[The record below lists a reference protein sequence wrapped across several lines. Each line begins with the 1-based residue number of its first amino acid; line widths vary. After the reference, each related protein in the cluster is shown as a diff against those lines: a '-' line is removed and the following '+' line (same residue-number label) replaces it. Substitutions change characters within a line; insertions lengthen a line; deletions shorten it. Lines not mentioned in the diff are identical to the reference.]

1 MGSNGRVSLTFL
13 FLMSPDINANLA
25 QEYGSQKQL
34 NTSTR
39 FLGLPGRGV
48 VSRLGVQG
56 RLKNRVEGRGRGEM
70 ARGGGSGP
78 RSGADLET
86 PKTTL
91 PARESYRQ
99 SMPTLAA
106 GVLLLDGQHIRDS
119 KKPSSKKMTKKWHHK
134 TLIRMCIYIYI
145 YSCVITSKHCR
156 SWTPRFL
163 YHASPWQNHNRL
175 QMTKRFPNLYP
186 FTRLC
191 ICSPYLVLFL
201 ACLRVHIERSSI
213 QNRCIYLPTA
223 SP

>member
-1 MGSNGRVSLTFL
+1 
-13 FLMSPDINANLA
+13 MSPDINANLA

-34 NTSTR
+34 NTST
-39 FLGLPGRGV
+39 
-48 VSRLGVQG
+48 
-56 RLKNRVEGRGRGEM
+56 LKWIT
-70 ARGGGSGP
+70 A
-78 RSGADLET
+78 T
-86 PKTTL
+86 
-91 PARESYRQ
+91 YRQ

-119 KKPSSKKMTKKWHHK
+119 KKPSSH
-134 TLIRMCIYIYI
+134 LYVCIYI

-213 QNRCIYLPTA
+213 QNRCMYLPTA